1 MSESIHTVSDIP
13 PLIATS
19 VVRGSEQGQSHGGV
33 FIVDPATQSVSQIVD
48 WNTADID
55 WSGVDAGPDE
65 RVVTFGDSGWEL
77 FRPMCPEQTPFDL
90 TYLTHDLLSER
101 TGLGLRF
108 HSSTHL
114 TIDFEIDPFTQSRSL
129 IGPNYD
135 FGIGATTLALRFS
148 F

>member
-1 MSESIHTVSDIP
+1 MSKRFAGTA
-13 PLIATS
+13 LLLALFATGAHADS
-19 VVRGSEQGQSHGGV
+19 FDRDSH
-33 FIVDPATQSVSQIVD
+33 
-48 WNTADID
+48 ADT
-55 WSGVDAGPDE
+55 DADA
-65 RVVTFGDSGWEL
+65 RVVSFGDSGWEL
-77 FRPMCPEQTPFDL
+77 FRPMCREQTLFDL
-90 TYLTHDLLSER
+90 TYLTHDLLTER

-114 TIDFEIDPFTQSRSL
+114 TIDFEIDPFTQRRSL

>member
-1 MSESIHTVSDIP
+1 MSKRFAGTALLLALFATGTHADTLDRVSY
-13 PLIATS
+13 
-19 VVRGSEQGQSHGGV
+19 
-33 FIVDPATQSVSQIVD
+33 
-48 WNTADID
+48 
-55 WSGVDAGPDE
+55 VDADE
-65 RVVTFGDSGWEL
+65 RVVTFGTSAWEL
-77 FRPMCPEQTPFDL
+77 FRPMCREQTPFDL
-90 TYLTHDLLSER
+90 TYLTHDLLTER

-114 TIDFEIDPFTQSRSL
+114 TIDFEIDPFTQRRSL

>member
-1 MSESIHTVSDIP
+1 MSKR
-13 PLIATS
+13 IAGTALLLALLATGAHAELPG
-19 VVRGSEQGQSHGGV
+19 RDSH
-33 FIVDPATQSVSQIVD
+33 VDV
-48 WNTADID
+48 N
-55 WSGVDAGPDE
+55 E
-65 RVVTFGDSGWEL
+65 RVVTFGDSGWEM
-77 FRPMCPEQTPFDL
+77 FRPTCREQTPFDL
-90 TYLTHDLLSER
+90 TYLTHNLLTER

-114 TIDFEIDPFTQSRSL
+114 TIDFEIDPFTQRRSL

>member
-1 MSESIHTVSDIP
+1 MSKRFAGTA
-13 PLIATS
+13 LLLALFATGAHADS
-19 VVRGSEQGQSHGGV
+19 PDRGSH
-33 FIVDPATQSVSQIVD
+33 
-48 WNTADID
+48 ADT
-55 WSGVDAGPDE
+55 DE

-77 FRPMCPEQTPFDL
+77 FRPMCREQTPFDL
-90 TYLTHDLLSER
+90 TYLTHDLLTER

-114 TIDFEIDPFTQSRSL
+114 TIDFSVDPFTQSQNL

>member
-1 MSESIHTVSDIP
+1 MSKRIAGIALLFTLYASAAHAEP
-13 PLIATS
+13 PDGDSS
-19 VVRGSEQGQSHGGV
+19 VDEG
-33 FIVDPATQSVSQIVD
+33 
-48 WNTADID
+48 
-55 WSGVDAGPDE
+55 E
-65 RVVTFGDSGWEL
+65 RVVTFGTSGWEL
-77 FRPMCPEQTPFDL
+77 FRPMGREQTLFDL
-90 TYLTHDLLSER
+90 NYLTHDLLTER

-114 TIDFEIDPFTQSRSL
+114 TIDFEVDPFTQSRSL